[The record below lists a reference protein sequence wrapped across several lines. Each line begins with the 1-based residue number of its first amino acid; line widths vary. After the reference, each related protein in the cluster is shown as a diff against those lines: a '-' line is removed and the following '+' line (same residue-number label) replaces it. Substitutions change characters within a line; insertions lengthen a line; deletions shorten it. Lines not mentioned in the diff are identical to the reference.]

1 MMRQVLEFVIL
12 LDGKKFYKHC
22 EIYKKYNDLNGVTGL
37 NTNEFNVNASLIEL
51 ELKKQL
57 EFNIEEEKLKSV
69 SAIISEEIL
78 NYIEKRKEILQYI
91 LDYRKKVIEDYRD
104 DEDMVIEYFDHE
116 RYVMEEAFKTI
127 DRRLKELTA
136 LKTSPYFGRIDF
148 SEEDLGIEK
157 MYIGRFGVTPQ
168 NTFEPLIVDWR
179 APVASLYYTGALGEA
194 SYDAPKEKIL
204 VNILAKRQYIIKKAK
219 LVGLFD
225 SALDIKDEILQMVLS
240 SNASEKLKDIIMTIQ
255 KEQDDLIRQPRT
267 KTIVVDGVAGSGK
280 TTIALHRVA
289 YLLYNY
295 RKVLQD
301 KVLILGPN
309 NVFMEYIS
317 TVLPSLGES
326 GVKQTT
332 FRDFAFDILELS
344 EVMSLKEYMEKVLS
358 GESEFASDIMYKNS
372 IEYKYL
378 LDDAIEKLDVEYFKI
393 EDLIFMGEKILSK
406 EEIMEMFHYHYK
418 TMPLFRRSKKIKR
431 IIYSKI
437 SDARDEKVRVIQKEY
452 EKNVQSLSEEEQ
464 DFKVNNLDFNRRLK
478 IREVVKSIIDLKRNL
493 TWIQNGNCVE
503 LYNKINGY
511 KRLTENDLG
520 GILYIKIKLEGIKIS
535 EEIKHVV
542 IDEAQDYNQLQ
553 FLVIK
558 ELTRCTSLT
567 IVGDSNQRMIP
578 FDGTIPMLDIKNILP
593 ELNVQEFRLNTS
605 YRSTVEIM
613 EYANKYLNSE
623 PIVPIV
629 RNGEVVT
636 ENSIS
641 NVDEFKSFIIQKT
654 EQFKSRV
661 YENIAII
668 CKDIKETEKIFDI
681 IKDNAGVKMINSE
694 NAVYHSGLVV
704 IPSYFAKGLEF
715 DAVIMVLDEAAD
727 VAKYKQE
734 DKLRYVMATRA
745 LHELHVVVKSSF

>member
-1 MMRQVLEFVIL
+1 MNNKDTEYDVE
-12 LDGKKFYKHC
+12 
-22 EIYKKYNDLNGVTGL
+22 
-37 NTNEFNVNASLIEL
+37 ASLLEV

-57 EFNIEEEKLKSV
+57 EFNVEEEKLRESTQV
-69 SAIISEEIL
+69 ISEEIL

-91 LDYRKKVIEDYRD
+91 LDYRKSVIEDYRD
-104 DEDMVIEYFDHE
+104 DEDMGIEYFDHE

-136 LKTSPYFGRIDF
+136 LKSSPYFGRIDF
-148 SEEDLGIEK
+148 SEEDFGIDK

-179 APVASLYYTGALGEA
+179 APVASLFYAGALGEA

-204 VNILAKRQYIIKKAK
+204 VNILAKRQFIIKKEK
-219 LVGLFD
+219 LFGMFD

-240 SNASEKLKDIIMTIQ
+240 SNAGEKLKDIIMTIQ

-295 RKVLQD
+295 RKVLED

-317 TVLPSLGES
+317 SVLPSLGES

-358 GESEFASDIMYKNS
+358 GEKEFTKDIKYKNS
-372 IEYKYL
+372 IEYMHF
-378 LDDAIEKLDVEYFKI
+378 LDESIERLDSEYFEM
-393 EDLIFMGEKILSK
+393 EDLLFMDEIIVSK
-406 EEIMEMFHYHYK
+406 EDIMDMFYNHYK

-437 SDARDEKVRVIQKEY
+437 RDARDEKVRFIQNEY
-452 EKNVQSLSEEEQ
+452 QNAIKDLSEEEQ
-464 DFKVNNLDFNRRLK
+464 NFKVSDLDFNRRLK
-478 IREVVKSIIDLKRNL
+478 IREVIKEVIKLKRNFTFL
-493 TWIQNGNCVE
+493 ENENCVE
-503 LYNKINGY
+503 LYNKINDY
-511 KRLTENDLG
+511 KVLTENDLS
-520 GILYIKIKLEGIKIS
+520 GILYLKIKMEGIKLS

-542 IDEAQDYNQLQ
+542 IDEAQDYNHLQ

-558 ELTRCTSLT
+558 ELTKCTSFT

-578 FDGTIPMLDIKNILP
+578 YEGKLPMLNIKEILP
-593 ELNVQEFRLNTS
+593 ECNVEEFKLNTS
-605 YRSTVEIM
+605 YRSTKEIM
-613 EYANKYLNSE
+613 EYANKYLDAE

-636 ENSIS
+636 EKLIS
-641 NVDEFKSFIIQKT
+641 NKDELKEFILSKIAVFKNKT
-654 EQFKSRV
+654 

-668 CKDIKETEKIFDI
+668 CKDINEAEDVFEL
-681 IKDNAGVKMINSE
+681 IKDSEKVRIINKE
-694 NAVYHSGLVV
+694 NAVYHSGIVV

-715 DAVIMVLDEAAD
+715 DAVVMVLDKQSDAD
-727 VAKYKQE
+727 EYKQE

-745 LHELHVVVKSSF
+745 LHELHVGVKNQF

>member
-1 MMRQVLEFVIL
+1 MIVLS
-12 LDGKKFYKHC
+12 
-22 EIYKKYNDLNGVTGL
+22 N
-37 NTNEFNVNASLIEL
+37 NEFDMGTSLIEV

-57 EFNIEEEKLKSV
+57 EFNIEQQKLKIDIE
-69 SAIISEEIL
+69 IISTEIL
-78 NYIEKRKEILQYI
+78 KYIQKRKEITQYI
-91 LDYRKKVIEDYRD
+91 LEYRKKVIEDYRD

-116 RYVMEEAFKTI
+116 IYVKEEAFKTI
-127 DRRLKELTA
+127 DRRLKELTE
-136 LKTSPYFGRIDF
+136 LKSSPYFGRIDF
-148 SEEDLGIEK
+148 SEEDYGINK
-157 MYIGRFGVTPQ
+157 MYIGRFGVTPE

-179 APVASLYYTGALGEA
+179 APISSLFYTGALGEA
-194 SYDAPKEKIL
+194 FYEAPKENIQ
-204 VNILAKRQYIIKKAK
+204 VNILAKRQYIIKKEK
-219 LVGLFD
+219 LMGMFD

-295 RKVLQD
+295 RKILQD

-317 TVLPSLGES
+317 SVLPSLGES

-332 FRDFAFDILELS
+332 FREFAFDILGIL

-358 GESEFASDIMYKNS
+358 GESEFTQDIKYKNS
-372 IEYKYL
+372 IEYKNF
-378 LDDAIEKLDVEYFKI
+378 LDESVEELDSLYFKI
-393 EDLIFMGEKILSK
+393 EDLIFIDELVLSK
-406 EEIMEMFHYHYK
+406 EEILEMFNVHYK

-437 SDARDEKVRVIQKEY
+437 RDARDEKVRLIQKEY
-452 EKNVQSLSEEEQ
+452 EKIVKSLSKEEQ
-464 DFKVNNLDFNRRLK
+464 SFKINDLEYNRKLK
-478 IREVVKSIIDLKRNL
+478 IREVIKEVLNLKRNL
-493 TWIQNGNCVE
+493 TWLENGNCVD

-511 KRLTENDLG
+511 KKLTENDLG
-520 GILYIKIKLEGIKIS
+520 GILYFKIKLEGIKIS

-553 FLVIK
+553 FMVIK
-558 ELTRCTSLT
+558 ELTKCTSLT
-567 IVGDSNQRMIP
+567 IVGDSNQRIIP
-578 FDGTIPMLDIKNILP
+578 FNGKLPMHDLKNILP
-593 ELNVQEFRLNTS
+593 LCNVQEFRLNTS

-613 EYANKYLNSE
+613 EYANKYLSTE

-629 RNGEVVT
+629 RNGDVVT
-636 ENSIS
+636 EKSIAS
-641 NVDEFKSFIIQKT
+641 KDEFKVYIEENIK
-654 EQFKSRV
+654 EFKNKD

-668 CKDIKETEKIFDI
+668 CKDIKETEKIYKLINDSA
-681 IKDNAGVKMINSE
+681 KVKIINSE
-694 NAVYHSGLVV
+694 NAVYHNGVV
-704 IPSYFAKGLEF
+704 VVPSYFAKGLEF
-715 DAVIMVLDEAAD
+715 DAVIMVLEQSGGAMDNSQG
-727 VAKYKQE
+727 KYKQE

-745 LHELHVVVKSSF
+745 LHELHVVLKDSF

>member
-1 MMRQVLEFVIL
+1 VIVL
-12 LDGKKFYKHC
+12 
-22 EIYKKYNDLNGVTGL
+22 NNNGYDMD
-37 NTNEFNVNASLIEL
+37 ASLIEV

-57 EFNIEEEKLKSV
+57 EFNIEEEKLKGV
-69 SAIISEEIL
+69 TQIISEEIL
-78 NYIEKRKEILQYI
+78 KYIEKRKDILQYI

-116 RYVMEEAFKTI
+116 RYVKEEAFKTI
-127 DRRLKELTA
+127 DRRLKELTE
-136 LKTSPYFGRIDF
+136 LKSSPYFGRIDF
-148 SEEDLGIEK
+148 SEEDFGIDK
-157 MYIGRFGVTPQ
+157 MYVGRFGVTPD

-179 APVASLYYTGALGEA
+179 APIASLFYTGSLGEA
-194 SYDAPKEKIL
+194 SYEAPKQKIL
-204 VNILAKRQYIIKKAK
+204 VNILAKRQFIIKKEK
-219 LVGLFD
+219 LMGMFD

-240 SNASEKLKDIIMTIQ
+240 SNAGEKLKDIIMTIQ

-295 RKVLQD
+295 RKILQD

-317 TVLPSLGES
+317 NVLPSLGES

-332 FRDFAFDILELS
+332 FRDFAFNILDLK

-358 GESEFASDIMYKNS
+358 GEKEFTEDITYKNS
-372 IEYKYL
+372 IEYKNF
-378 LDDAIEKLDVEYFKI
+378 LDEAIERLDIEYFKI
-393 EDLIFMGEKILSK
+393 EDLLFMNELIISK
-406 EEIMEMFHYHYK
+406 EAIMEMFYNHYK
-418 TMPLFRRSKKIKR
+418 TMPLFRRAKKIKR

-437 SDARDEKVRVIQKEY
+437 RDARDEKVRLIQKEY
-452 EKNVQSLSEEEQ
+452 EKTVQSLSEEEQ
-464 DFKVNNLDFNRRLK
+464 SFKINDLDFNRRLK
-478 IREVVKSIIDLKRNL
+478 IREIIKKVIEIKRNFIFL
-493 TWIQNGNCVE
+493 ENENCVD
-503 LYNKINGY
+503 LYNGINGH

-520 GILYIKIKLEGIKIS
+520 GILYLKIKLEGTKVS

-542 IDEAQDYNQLQ
+542 IDEAQDYNHLQ

-558 ELTRCTSLT
+558 ELTKCTSLT

-578 FDGTIPMLDIKNILP
+578 YSGKLPMLDLKNILP
-593 ELNVQEFRLNTS
+593 DCNVQEFRLNTS
-605 YRSTVEIM
+605 YRSTKEIM
-613 EYANKYLNSE
+613 EYANKYLHTD

-629 RNGEVVT
+629 RNGEMVI
-636 ENSIS
+636 EKLIS
-641 NVDEFKSFIIQKT
+641 DKDEFKSFIIEKIA
-654 EQFKSRV
+654 ELKNKE

-668 CKDIKETEKIFDI
+668 CKDINETEKVFEL
-681 IKDNAGVKMINSE
+681 IKNNAKIRLINRE

-704 IPSYFAKGLEF
+704 LPSYFAKGLEF
-715 DAVIMVLDEAAD
+715 DAVIMVIDQPNDMGGFRNDSMHSE
-727 VAKYKQE
+727 YKQE

-745 LHELHVVVKSSF
+745 LHELHVALKGPF

>member
-1 MMRQVLEFVIL
+1 MIVLNN
-12 LDGKKFYKHC
+12 
-22 EIYKKYNDLNGVTGL
+22 NDMGDT
-37 NTNEFNVNASLIEL
+37 LIEV

-57 EFNIEEEKLKSV
+57 EFNIEEEKLKV
-69 SAIISEEIL
+69 DIEIISEEIL
-78 NYIEKRKEILQYI
+78 KYIQKRKEITKYI
-91 LDYRKKVIEDYRD
+91 LEYRKKVIEDYRD

-116 RYVMEEAFKTI
+116 IYVKEEAFKTI
-127 DRRLKELTA
+127 DRRLKELTQ
-136 LKTSPYFGRIDF
+136 LKISPYFGRIDF
-148 SEEDLGIEK
+148 SEEDYGINK
-157 MYIGRFGVTPQ
+157 MYIGRFGVTPE
-168 NTFEPLIVDWR
+168 NTYEPLIVDWR
-179 APVASLYYTGALGEA
+179 APIASLFYTGALGEA
-194 SYDAPKEKIL
+194 FYEAPKEKIQ
-204 VNILAKRQYIIKKAK
+204 VNILAKRQYIIKKEK
-219 LVGLFD
+219 LIGMFD

-295 RKVLQD
+295 RKILQD

-317 TVLPSLGES
+317 LVLPSLGES

-332 FRDFAFDILELS
+332 FRDFAFDILEIQ

-358 GESEFASDIMYKNS
+358 GESEFTEDIMYKNS
-372 IEYKYL
+372 IEYKDF
-378 LDDAIEKLDVEYFKI
+378 LDDAVEKLGKEYFKI
-393 EDLIFMGEKILSK
+393 EDLIFMNDVILSK
-406 EEIMEMFHYHYK
+406 EDIMEMFYNYYK

-437 SDARDEKVRVIQKEY
+437 RDARDEKVRLIQKEY
-452 EKNVQSLSEEEQ
+452 EKTVSSLSEEEQ
-464 DFKVNNLDFNRRLK
+464 SFKVNDLEFNRKLK
-478 IREVVKSIIDLKRNL
+478 IREVIKEVIKLKRNL
-493 TWIQNGNCVE
+493 SWVENGNCVD

-520 GILYIKIKLEGIKIS
+520 GILYFKIKLEGIKIS

-567 IVGDSNQRMIP
+567 IVGDSNQRIIP
-578 FDGTIPMLDIKNILP
+578 FDGKLPMHDLKNILP
-593 ELNVQEFRLNTS
+593 QCNVQEFKLNTS

-613 EYANKYLNSE
+613 EYANKYLSAE

-629 RNGEVVT
+629 RNGESVT
-636 ENSIS
+636 EKLIS
-641 NVDEFKSFIIQKT
+641 DRDELKSYIVQKIEVFKSK
-654 EQFKSRV
+654 E

-668 CKDIKETEKIFDI
+668 CKDISETEKIFKLINDSAKVKI
-681 IKDNAGVKMINSE
+681 INNE
-694 NAVYHSGLVV
+694 NAVYHNGIVV
-704 IPSYFAKGLEF
+704 VPSYFAKGLEF
-715 DAVIMVLDEAAD
+715 DAVIMVLDESSGTEEQ
-727 VAKYKQE
+727 YKQE

-745 LHELHVVVKSSF
+745 LHELHVVKKSTF

>member
-1 MMRQVLEFVIL
+1 MK
-12 LDGKKFYKHC
+12 D
-22 EIYKKYNDLNGVTGL
+22 T
-37 NTNEFNVNASLIEL
+37 LIEV

-57 EFNIEEEKLKSV
+57 EFNIEEEKLKIDV
-69 SAIISEEIL
+69 EIISEEIL
-78 NYIEKRKEILQYI
+78 NYIQKRKEITKYI
-91 LDYRKKVIEDYRD
+91 LEYRKKVIEDYRD

-116 RYVMEEAFKTI
+116 IYVKEEAFKTI
-127 DRRLKELTA
+127 DRRLKELTE
-136 LKTSPYFGRIDF
+136 LKSSPYFGRIDF
-148 SEEDLGIEK
+148 SEEDFGINK
-157 MYIGRFGVTPQ
+157 MYIGRFGVTPE

-179 APVASLYYTGALGEA
+179 APIASLFYTGALGEA
-194 SYDAPKEKIL
+194 FYEAPKEKRL
-204 VNILAKRQYIIKKAK
+204 VNILAKRQYIIKKEK
-219 LVGLFD
+219 LMGMFD

-295 RKVLQD
+295 RKILQD

-317 TVLPSLGES
+317 SVLPSLGES

-332 FRDFAFDILELS
+332 FRDFAFDLLDIK

-358 GESEFASDIMYKNS
+358 GEREFTEDIMYKNS
-372 IEYKYL
+372 VEYKNF
-378 LDDAIEKLDVEYFKI
+378 LDDAVEKLDNEFFNI
-393 EDLIFMGEKILSK
+393 EDLFFMNELVLSK
-406 EEIMEMFHYHYK
+406 ESIMEMFNLHYK

-437 SDARDEKVRVIQKEY
+437 SAARDEKVRLIQKEY
-452 EKNVQSLSEEEQ
+452 EKVVSSLSEEEQ
-464 DFKVNNLDFNRRLK
+464 SFKINDLEFNRKLK
-478 IREVVKSIIDLKRNL
+478 IREVIKEIIKLKRNL
-493 TWIQNGNCVE
+493 TWIEDGNCVE

-520 GILYIKIKLEGIKIS
+520 GILYFKIKLEGIKIS
-535 EEIKHVV
+535 EQIKHVV
-542 IDEAQDYNQLQ
+542 IDEAQDYNELQ

-567 IVGDSNQRMIP
+567 IVGDSNQRIIP
-578 FDGTIPMLDIKNILP
+578 FNGKLPMHDLKNILP
-593 ELNVQEFRLNTS
+593 QCNVEEFKLNTS

-613 EYANKYLNSE
+613 KYANKYLHSE

-636 ENSIS
+636 EKTIS
-641 NVDEFKSFIIQKT
+641 NKDELNSFMIQKIEEFKGKA
-654 EQFKSRV
+654 

-668 CKDIKETEKIFDI
+668 CKDISETEKMFKL
-681 IKDNAGVKMINSE
+681 IKDSIKVKIINNE
-694 NAVYHSGLVV
+694 NAVYHSGIVV

-715 DAVIMVLDEAAD
+715 DAVIMMLEESSGTTDNLQSE
-727 VAKYKQE
+727 YRQE

-745 LHELHVVVKSSF
+745 LHELHVVKKSSF

>member
-1 MMRQVLEFVIL
+1 M
-12 LDGKKFYKHC
+12 
-22 EIYKKYNDLNGVTGL
+22 NN
-37 NTNEFNVNASLIEL
+37 NEYDVDASLLEV

-57 EFNIEEEKLKSV
+57 EFNIEEEKLKV
-69 SAIISEEIL
+69 ATEIISEEIL

-91 LDYRKKVIEDYRD
+91 LDYRKNVIEDYRD

-116 RYVMEEAFKTI
+116 RYVMEEAFRTI
-127 DRRLKELTA
+127 DRRLKELSA
-136 LKTSPYFGRIDF
+136 LKSTPYFGRIDF
-148 SEEDLGIEK
+148 SEEDCGIEK

-179 APVASLYYTGALGEA
+179 APVASLFYAGALGEA

-204 VNILAKRQYIIKKAK
+204 VNILAKRQFIIKKAK
-219 LVGLFD
+219 LLGMFD

-240 SNASEKLKDIIMTIQ
+240 SNAGEKLKDIIMTIQ

-295 RKVLQD
+295 RKILED

-317 TVLPSLGES
+317 SVLPSLGES

-332 FRDFAFDILELS
+332 FRDFAFDILEIK

-358 GESEFASDIMYKNS
+358 GEKEFTEDIKYKNS
-372 IEYKYL
+372 IEYKNF
-378 LDDAIEKLDVEYFKI
+378 LDEAVEKLDSEYFKI
-393 EDLIFMGEKILSK
+393 EDLFFMNELIVPK
-406 EEIMEMFHYHYK
+406 EDIMDMFYNHYK

-437 SDARDEKVRVIQKEY
+437 RDARDEKVRFIQKEF
-452 EKNVQSLSEEEQ
+452 EKTVEALSEQEQ
-464 DFKVNNLDFNRRLK
+464 SFKVNDLDFNRKLK
-478 IREVVKSIIDLKRNL
+478 IREVIKEVIKLKRNFTSL
-493 TWIQNGNCVE
+493 ENENCVD
-503 LYNKINGY
+503 LYNKINDH
-511 KRLTENDLG
+511 KVLTENDLS
-520 GILYIKIKLEGIKIS
+520 GILYLKIKIEGIKVS

-542 IDEAQDYNQLQ
+542 IDEAQDYNHLQ

-558 ELTRCTSLT
+558 ELTKCTSFT

-578 FDGTIPMLDIKNILP
+578 YEGKLPMLDIKEILP
-593 ELNVQEFRLNTS
+593 GCNVQEFKLSTS
-605 YRSTVEIM
+605 YRSTKEIM
-613 EYANKYLNSE
+613 EYANKYLHAD

-629 RNGEVVT
+629 RNGEMVT
-636 ENSIS
+636 EKLIS
-641 NVDEFKSFIIQKT
+641 SKDELKEFILDKIAVFKGKA
-654 EQFKSRV
+654 
-661 YENIAII
+661 YENIAVI
-668 CKDIKETEKIFDI
+668 CKDIKEAENIFEL
-681 IKDNAGVKMINSE
+681 IKDSEKVKIINKE
-694 NAVYHSGLVV
+694 NEVYHSGIVV

-715 DAVIMVLDEAAD
+715 DAVVMVLDKQSDAD
-727 VAKYKQE
+727 EYKQE

-745 LHELHVVVKSSF
+745 LHELHVGLKSTF

>member
-1 MMRQVLEFVIL
+1 
-12 LDGKKFYKHC
+12 
-22 EIYKKYNDLNGVTGL
+22 LN
-37 NTNEFNVNASLIEL
+37 NNEYDVERTLIEV

-57 EFNIEEEKLKSV
+57 EFNIEEEKLKLDIE
-69 SAIISEEIL
+69 IISEEIL
-78 NYIEKRKEILQYI
+78 KYIQKRKEISKYI
-91 LDYRKKVIEDYRD
+91 LEYRKKVIEDYRD

-116 RYVMEEAFKTI
+116 IYVKEEAFKTI
-127 DRRLKELTA
+127 DRRLKELTE

-148 SEEDLGIEK
+148 SEEDLGINK
-157 MYIGRFGVTPQ
+157 MYIGRFGVTPED
-168 NTFEPLIVDWR
+168 TYEPLIVDWR
-179 APVASLYYTGALGEA
+179 APIASLFYTGALGEA
-194 SYDAPKEKIL
+194 FYEAPKEKIL
-204 VNILAKRQYIIKKAK
+204 VNILAKRQYIIKKEK
-219 LVGLFD
+219 LIGMFD

-295 RKVLQD
+295 RKILQD

-317 TVLPSLGES
+317 LVLPSLGES

-332 FRDFAFDILELS
+332 FRDFAFDILEIS

-358 GESEFASDIMYKNS
+358 GESEFTDDIMYKNS
-372 IEYKYL
+372 IEYKNF
-378 LDDAIEKLDVEYFKI
+378 LDDAVEKLDKEFFKI
-393 EDLIFMGEKILSK
+393 EDLYFINEVFLSK
-406 EEIMEMFHYHYK
+406 EDIREMFYNYYK

-437 SDARDEKVRVIQKEY
+437 RDSRDEKVRIIQKEY
-452 EKNVQSLSEEEQ
+452 EKAVASLSEEEQ
-464 DFKVNNLDFNRRLK
+464 SFKVNDLEFNRKLK
-478 IREVVKSIIDLKRNL
+478 IRVVIKEVINLKRNL
-493 TWIQNGNCVE
+493 NWLDHGNCVD
-503 LYNKINGY
+503 LYNEINGY

-520 GILYIKIKLEGIKIS
+520 GILYFKIKLEGIKVS

-558 ELTRCTSLT
+558 ELTKCTSLT
-567 IVGDSNQRMIP
+567 IVGDSNQRIIP
-578 FDGTIPMLDIKNILP
+578 FNGKLPMHDLKNILP
-593 ELNVQEFRLNTS
+593 QCNVQEFKLNTS

-613 EYANKYLNSE
+613 EYANKYLSAE

-629 RNGEVVT
+629 RNGEAVT
-636 ENSIS
+636 EKLVS
-641 NVDEFKSFIIQKT
+641 DENELKSYMIQKI
-654 EQFKSRV
+654 EDFKV
-661 YENIAII
+661 KAYENIAII
-668 CKDIKETEKIFDI
+668 CKDISQTEKIYKL
-681 IKDNAGVKMINSE
+681 IKDSTKVKIINNE
-694 NAVYHSGLVV
+694 NAVYHSGIVV
-704 IPSYFAKGLEF
+704 VPSYFAKGLEF
-715 DAVIMVLDEAAD
+715 DAVIMVLEGPSGTAD
-727 VAKYKQE
+727 NSKGEYAHE

-745 LHELHVVVKSSF
+745 LHELHVIEKSGF

>member
-1 MMRQVLEFVIL
+1 M
-12 LDGKKFYKHC
+12 D
-22 EIYKKYNDLNGVTGL
+22 
-37 NTNEFNVNASLIEL
+37 ASLVEA

-57 EFNIEEEKLKSV
+57 EFNVEEEKLKGV
-69 SAIISEEIL
+69 TLIISEEIL
-78 NYIEKRKEILQYI
+78 KYIEKRKEILQYI
-91 LDYRKKVIEDYRD
+91 LDYRKKVVEDYRD

-116 RYVMEEAFKTI
+116 RYVKEEAFKTI
-127 DRRLKELTA
+127 DRRLKELTE
-136 LKTSPYFGRIDF
+136 LKSSPYFGRIDF
-148 SEEDLGIEK
+148 SEEDYGIDK
-157 MYIGRFGVTPQ
+157 MYIGRFGVTPE

-179 APVASLYYTGALGEA
+179 APIASLFYTGALGEA
-194 SYDAPKEKIL
+194 SYDAPKQKVL
-204 VNILAKRQYIIKKAK
+204 VNILAKRQFIIKKEK
-219 LVGLFD
+219 LIGMFD

-240 SNASEKLKDIIMTIQ
+240 SNAGEKLKDIIMTIQ

-295 RKVLQD
+295 RKILQD

-317 TVLPSLGES
+317 NVLPSLGES

-358 GESEFASDIMYKNS
+358 GEKEFTEDIMYKNS
-372 IEYKYL
+372 IEYKNF
-378 LDDAIEKLDVEYFKI
+378 LDEAVEKLDTEYFKI
-393 EDLIFMGEKILSK
+393 EDLFFMNELVLSK
-406 EEIMEMFHYHYK
+406 EDIMEMFYNHYK

-437 SDARDEKVRVIQKEY
+437 RDARDEKVRLIQKEY
-452 EKNVQSLSEEEQ
+452 EKAVQSLSEEEHG
-464 DFKVNNLDFNRRLK
+464 FKINDLDFNRRLK
-478 IREVVKSIIDLKRNL
+478 IREVIKEVIELKRNFTSL
-493 TWIQNGNCVE
+493 ENGNCVD

-511 KRLTENDLG
+511 KKLTENDLG
-520 GILYIKIKLEGIKIS
+520 GILYLKIKLEGTKIS

-542 IDEAQDYNQLQ
+542 IDEAQDYSHLQL
-553 FLVIK
+553 LVIK
-558 ELTRCTSLT
+558 ELTKCTSLT

-578 FDGTIPMLDIKNILP
+578 YEGKLPMLDLINILP
-593 ELNVQEFRLNTS
+593 DCNVQEFKLNTS
-605 YRSTVEIM
+605 YRSTKEIM
-613 EYANKYLNSE
+613 EYANKYLHTE

-629 RNGEVVT
+629 RSGEMVM
-636 ENSIS
+636 EKLIS
-641 NVDEFKSFIIQKT
+641 DKNELKDFILQKIAELKSKA
-654 EQFKSRV
+654 

-668 CKDIKETEKIFDI
+668 CKDINETEKIFEL
-681 IKDNAGVKMINSE
+681 IKDSTNVKVINKG

-704 IPSYFAKGLEF
+704 LPSYFAKGLEF
-715 DAVIMVLDEAAD
+715 DAVIMVLDQPCDMDGFRSDSMQNE
-727 VAKYKQE
+727 YKQE

-745 LHELHVVVKSSF
+745 LHELHVIEKNSF

>member
-1 MMRQVLEFVIL
+1 MDANLLQV
-12 LDGKKFYKHC
+12 
-22 EIYKKYNDLNGVTGL
+22 
-37 NTNEFNVNASLIEL
+37 
-51 ELKKQL
+51 ELKKQM
-57 EFNIEEEKLKSV
+57 EFNIEQEKLKV
-69 SAIISEEIL
+69 DVEIISEEIL
-78 NYIEKRKEILQYI
+78 KYIEKRKEITKYI
-91 LDYRKKVIEDYRD
+91 LEYRKKVIEDYRD

-116 RYVMEEAFKTI
+116 IYVKEEAFRTI
-127 DRRLKELTA
+127 DRRLKELTE
-136 LKTSPYFGRIDF
+136 LKSSPYFGRIDF
-148 SEEDLGIEK
+148 SEEDIGINK
-157 MYIGRFGVTPQ
+157 MYIGRFGVTPEDVY
-168 NTFEPLIVDWR
+168 EPLIVDWR
-179 APVASLYYTGALGEA
+179 APIASLFYTGALGEA
-194 SYDAPKEKIL
+194 FYDAPKEKVL
-204 VNILAKRQYIIKKAK
+204 VNILAKRQYIIKKEK
-219 LVGLFD
+219 LMGMFD

-295 RKVLQD
+295 RKILQD

-332 FRDFAFDILELS
+332 FRDFAFDFLEID

-358 GESEFASDIMYKNS
+358 GEQEFAEDIRYKNS
-372 IEYKYL
+372 EQYKDF
-378 LDDAIEKLDVEYFKI
+378 LDKAVEKLDADYFKI
-393 EDLIFMGEKILSK
+393 EDLIFMKELILSK
-406 EEIMEMFHYHYK
+406 EDIMEMFYNYYK

-437 SDARDEKVRVIQKEY
+437 RDARDDKVRFIQKEY
-452 EKNVQSLSEEEQ
+452 EKAVSALSEEEQ
-464 DFKVNNLDFNRRLK
+464 SFKVNDLEFNRKLN
-478 IREVVKSIIDLKRNL
+478 IREVIKEVIRLKTDL
-493 TWIQNGNCVE
+493 TWLENGNSVD
-503 LYNKINGY
+503 LYNKINRY
-511 KRLTENDLG
+511 KTLTENDLG
-520 GILYIKIKLEGIKIS
+520 GILYFKIKLEGIKMS

-542 IDEAQDYNQLQ
+542 IDEAQDYNLLQ

-567 IVGDSNQRMIP
+567 IVGDSNQRIIP
-578 FDGTIPMLDIKNILP
+578 YEGVLPMHDLKNILP
-593 ELNVQEFRLNTS
+593 QCNVQEFKLNTS

-613 EYANKYLNSE
+613 EYANKYLSTE

-629 RNGEVVT
+629 RNGETVT
-636 ENSIS
+636 EQLIDG
-641 NVDEFKSFIIQKT
+641 VDELKSYMVQKIEDFKVKN
-654 EQFKSRV
+654 

-668 CKDIKETEKIFDI
+668 CKDIKETEKIYKLINDI
-681 IKDNAGVKMINSE
+681 ANVKILSKE
-694 NAVYHSGLVV
+694 TAVYHSGVVV

-715 DAVIMVLDEAAD
+715 DAVIMVLDQPSATTD
-727 VAKYKQE
+727 DTQTHYKQE

-745 LHELHVVVKSSF
+745 LHELHVVKKSLI

>member
-1 MMRQVLEFVIL
+1 MIVLS
-12 LDGKKFYKHC
+12 
-22 EIYKKYNDLNGVTGL
+22 N
-37 NTNEFNVNASLIEL
+37 NEFDMGTSLIEV

-57 EFNIEEEKLKSV
+57 EFNIEQQKLKIDIE
-69 SAIISEEIL
+69 IISTEIL
-78 NYIEKRKEILQYI
+78 KYIQKRKEITQYI
-91 LDYRKKVIEDYRD
+91 LEYRKKVIEDYRD

-116 RYVMEEAFKTI
+116 IYVKEEAFKTI
-127 DRRLKELTA
+127 DRRLKELTE
-136 LKTSPYFGRIDF
+136 LKSSPYFGRIDF
-148 SEEDLGIEK
+148 SEEDYGINK
-157 MYIGRFGVTPQ
+157 MYIGRFGVTPE

-179 APVASLYYTGALGEA
+179 APISSLFYTGALGEA
-194 SYDAPKEKIL
+194 FYEAPKENIQ
-204 VNILAKRQYIIKKAK
+204 VNILAKRQYIIKKEK
-219 LVGLFD
+219 LMGMFD

-295 RKVLQD
+295 RKILQD

-317 TVLPSLGES
+317 SVLPSLGES

-332 FRDFAFDILELS
+332 FREFAFDILGIL

-358 GESEFASDIMYKNS
+358 GESEFTQDIKYKNS
-372 IEYKYL
+372 IEYKNF
-378 LDDAIEKLDVEYFKI
+378 LDESVEELDSLYFKI
-393 EDLIFMGEKILSK
+393 EDLIFIDELVLSK
-406 EEIMEMFHYHYK
+406 EEILEMFNVHYK

-437 SDARDEKVRVIQKEY
+437 RDARDEKVRLIQKEY
-452 EKNVQSLSEEEQ
+452 EKIVKSLSKEEQ
-464 DFKVNNLDFNRRLK
+464 SFKINDLEYNRKLK
-478 IREVVKSIIDLKRNL
+478 IREVIKEVLNLKRNL
-493 TWIQNGNCVE
+493 TWLENGNCVD

-511 KRLTENDLG
+511 KKLTENDLG
-520 GILYIKIKLEGIKIS
+520 GILYFKIKLEGIKIS

-553 FLVIK
+553 FMVIK
-558 ELTRCTSLT
+558 ELTKCTSLT
-567 IVGDSNQRMIP
+567 IVGDSNQRIIP
-578 FDGTIPMLDIKNILP
+578 FNGKLPMHDLKNILP
-593 ELNVQEFRLNTS
+593 LCNVQEFRLNTS

-613 EYANKYLNSE
+613 EYANKYLSTE

-629 RNGEVVT
+629 RNGDVVT
-636 ENSIS
+636 EKSIAS
-641 NVDEFKSFIIQKT
+641 KDEFKVYIEEKIK
-654 EQFKSRV
+654 EFKNKD

-668 CKDIKETEKIFDI
+668 CKDIKETEKIYKLINDSA
-681 IKDNAGVKMINSE
+681 KVKIINSE
-694 NAVYHSGLVV
+694 NAVYHNGVV
-704 IPSYFAKGLEF
+704 VVPSYFAKGLEF
-715 DAVIMVLDEAAD
+715 DAVIMVLEQSGGAMDNSQG
-727 VAKYKQE
+727 KYKQE

-745 LHELHVVVKSSF
+745 LHELHVVLKDSF

>member
-1 MMRQVLEFVIL
+1 VIVLNN
-12 LDGKKFYKHC
+12 
-22 EIYKKYNDLNGVTGL
+22 NDMGDT
-37 NTNEFNVNASLIEL
+37 LIEV

-57 EFNIEEEKLKSV
+57 EFKIEEEKLKLDIE
-69 SAIISEEIL
+69 IISEEIL
-78 NYIEKRKEILQYI
+78 KYIQKRKEITKYI
-91 LDYRKKVIEDYRD
+91 LEYRKKVIEDYRD

-116 RYVMEEAFKTI
+116 IYVKEEAFKTI
-127 DRRLKELTA
+127 DRRLKELTQ
-136 LKTSPYFGRIDF
+136 LKISPYFGRIDF
-148 SEEDLGIEK
+148 SEEDYGINK
-157 MYIGRFGVTPQ
+157 MYIGRFGVTPE
-168 NTFEPLIVDWR
+168 NTYEPLIVDWR
-179 APVASLYYTGALGEA
+179 APIASLFYTGALGEA
-194 SYDAPKEKIL
+194 FYEAPKEKIQ
-204 VNILAKRQYIIKKAK
+204 VNILAKRQYIIKKEK
-219 LVGLFD
+219 LIGMFD

-295 RKVLQD
+295 RKILQD

-317 TVLPSLGES
+317 LVLPSLGES

-332 FRDFAFDILELS
+332 FRDFAFDILEIQ

-358 GESEFASDIMYKNS
+358 GESEFTEDIMYKNS
-372 IEYKYL
+372 IEYKDF
-378 LDDAIEKLDVEYFKI
+378 LDDAVEKLGKEYFKI
-393 EDLIFMGEKILSK
+393 EDLNFMNDVILSK
-406 EEIMEMFHYHYK
+406 EDIMEMFYNYYK

-437 SDARDEKVRVIQKEY
+437 RDARDEKVRLIQKEY
-452 EKNVQSLSEEEQ
+452 EKTVSSLSEEEQ
-464 DFKVNNLDFNRRLK
+464 SFKVNDLEFNRKLK
-478 IREVVKSIIDLKRNL
+478 IREVIKEVINLKRNL
-493 TWIQNGNCVE
+493 SWLDNGNCVD

-520 GILYIKIKLEGIKIS
+520 GILYFKIKLEGIKIS

-567 IVGDSNQRMIP
+567 IVGDSNQRIIP
-578 FDGTIPMLDIKNILP
+578 FDGKLPMHDLKNILP
-593 ELNVQEFRLNTS
+593 QCNVQEFKLNTS

-613 EYANKYLNSE
+613 EYANKYLSAE

-629 RNGEVVT
+629 RNGEAVT
-636 ENSIS
+636 EKLIS
-641 NVDEFKSFIIQKT
+641 DKDELKNYIVQKIEMFKGKA
-654 EQFKSRV
+654 

-668 CKDIKETEKIFDI
+668 CKDISETEKIFKLINDSAKVKI
-681 IKDNAGVKMINSE
+681 INNE
-694 NAVYHSGLVV
+694 NAVYHNGIVV
-704 IPSYFAKGLEF
+704 VPSYFAKGLEF
-715 DAVIMVLDEAAD
+715 DAVIMVIEESSGTEEQ
-727 VAKYKQE
+727 YKQE

-745 LHELHVVVKSSF
+745 LHELHVVKKSAF

>member
-1 MMRQVLEFVIL
+1 MIVL
-12 LDGKKFYKHC
+12 
-22 EIYKKYNDLNGVTGL
+22 NN
-37 NTNEFNVNASLIEL
+37 NNEYDMNANFLEV

-57 EFNIEEEKLKSV
+57 EFSIEEEKLKV
-69 SAIISEEIL
+69 DIEIISEEIL
-78 NYIEKRKEILQYI
+78 KYIQKRKEITKYI
-91 LDYRKKVIEDYRD
+91 LEYRKKVIEDYRD

-116 RYVMEEAFKTI
+116 IYVKEEAFKTI
-127 DRRLKELTA
+127 DRRLKELTV
-136 LKTSPYFGRIDF
+136 LKSSPYFGRIDF
-148 SEEDLGIEK
+148 SEEDFGINK
-157 MYIGRFGVTPQ
+157 MYIGRFGVTPE

-179 APVASLYYTGALGEA
+179 APIASLFYTGALGEA
-194 SYDAPKEKIL
+194 FYDAPKEKIL
-204 VNILAKRQYIIKKAK
+204 VNILAKRQYIIKKEK
-219 LVGLFD
+219 LMGMFD

-295 RKVLQD
+295 RHILQD

-317 TVLPSLGES
+317 SVLPSLGES

-332 FRDFAFDILELS
+332 FRDFAFDILELK

-358 GESEFASDIMYKNS
+358 GEKEFTDDIMYKNS
-372 IEYKYL
+372 MEYKNF
-378 LDDAIEKLDVEYFKI
+378 LDEAIEKLDNEYFKI
-393 EDLIFMGEKILSK
+393 EDLFFISKLILSK
-406 EEIMEMFHYHYK
+406 EEIKEMFYNYYK

-437 SDARDEKVRVIQKEY
+437 RDARDENVRLIQKEF
-452 EKNVQSLSEEEQ
+452 EKTVNSLPEEERS
-464 DFKVNNLDFNRRLK
+464 FKINNLDFNRRLN
-478 IREVVKSIIDLKRNL
+478 IREVIKKVIELKRKL
-493 TWIQNGNCVE
+493 TWIENGNCID

-520 GILYIKIKLEGIKIS
+520 GILYFKIKLEGIKIS

-542 IDEAQDYNQLQ
+542 IDEAQDYNYLQ
-553 FLVIK
+553 FMVIK
-558 ELTRCTSLT
+558 ELTKCTSLT
-567 IVGDSNQRMIP
+567 IVGDSNQRIIP
-578 FDGTIPMLDIKNILP
+578 YEGMVPMHDIKNILP
-593 ELNVQEFRLNTS
+593 HCNVQEFSLNTS

-613 EYANKYLNSE
+613 EYANKYLHSD

-629 RNGEVVT
+629 RNGEKVT
-636 ENSIS
+636 EKLIS
-641 NVDEFKSFIIQKT
+641 DKDELKSYMLQKIA
-654 EQFKSRV
+654 EFQFKV

-668 CKDIKETEKIFDI
+668 CKDINETEKIFKLISGSINIKI
-681 IKDNAGVKMINSE
+681 INKE

-704 IPSYFAKGLEF
+704 LPSYFAKGLEF
-715 DAVIMVLDEAAD
+715 DAVIMILDQPSDIDEFTTE
-727 VAKYKQE
+727 YKQE

-745 LHELHVVVKSSF
+745 LHELHVIKKNSF

>member
-1 MMRQVLEFVIL
+1 MDANLLQV
-12 LDGKKFYKHC
+12 
-22 EIYKKYNDLNGVTGL
+22 
-37 NTNEFNVNASLIEL
+37 

-57 EFNIEEEKLKSV
+57 EFNIEQEKLKV
-69 SAIISEEIL
+69 DVEIISEEIL
-78 NYIEKRKEILQYI
+78 KYIEKRKEITKYI
-91 LDYRKKVIEDYRD
+91 LEYRKKVIEDYRD

-116 RYVMEEAFKTI
+116 IYVKEEAFRTI
-127 DRRLKELTA
+127 DRRLKELTE
-136 LKTSPYFGRIDF
+136 LKSSPYFGRIDF
-148 SEEDLGIEK
+148 SEEDIGINK
-157 MYIGRFGVTPQ
+157 MYIGRFGVTPEDVY
-168 NTFEPLIVDWR
+168 EPLIVDWR
-179 APVASLYYTGALGEA
+179 APIASLFYTGALGEA
-194 SYDAPKEKIL
+194 FYDAPKEKIL
-204 VNILAKRQYIIKKAK
+204 VNILAKRQYIIKKEK
-219 LVGLFD
+219 LMGMFD

-295 RKVLQD
+295 RKILQD

-332 FRDFAFDILELS
+332 FRDFAFDLLEID

-358 GESEFASDIMYKNS
+358 GEEEFTEDIRYKNS
-372 IEYKYL
+372 TQYKDF
-378 LDDAIEKLDVEYFKI
+378 LDKAVEKLDADYFKI
-393 EDLIFMGEKILSK
+393 EDLMFMNGLILSR
-406 EEIMEMFHYHYK
+406 EDIMEMFYNYYK

-437 SDARDEKVRVIQKEY
+437 RDVRDEKVRFIQKEY
-452 EKNVQSLSEEEQ
+452 EKTVAALSEEEKS
-464 DFKVNNLDFNRRLK
+464 FKVNDLEFNRKLN
-478 IREVVKSIIDLKRNL
+478 IREVIKEVIKLKRNL
-493 TWIQNGNCVE
+493 TWLENGNCVD

-511 KRLTENDLG
+511 KTLTENDLG
-520 GILYIKIKLEGIKIS
+520 GILYFKIKLEGIKMS

-542 IDEAQDYNQLQ
+542 IDEAQDYNLLQ

-558 ELTRCTSLT
+558 ELTRCSSFT
-567 IVGDSNQRMIP
+567 IVGDSNQRIIP
-578 FDGTIPMLDIKNILP
+578 YEGILPMHDLKNILP
-593 ELNVQEFRLNTS
+593 QCNVQEFKLNTS

-613 EYANKYLNSE
+613 EYANKYLSTE

-629 RNGEVVT
+629 RNGETVT
-636 ENSIS
+636 EQLID
-641 NVDEFKSFIIQKT
+641 NVDEVKSYMVQKIADFKTKT
-654 EQFKSRV
+654 

-668 CKDIKETEKIFDI
+668 CKDIKETEKIYKLINDSA
-681 IKDNAGVKMINSE
+681 NVKILNKE
-694 NAVYHSGLVV
+694 TAVYHSGVVV

-715 DAVIMVLDEAAD
+715 DAVIMVLDQPSATTD
-727 VAKYKQE
+727 SKHTHYKQE

-745 LHELHVVVKSSF
+745 LHELHVVKKRLI

>member
-1 MMRQVLEFVIL
+1 MIVLNNN
-12 LDGKKFYKHC
+12 
-22 EIYKKYNDLNGVTGL
+22 KYDMD
-37 NTNEFNVNASLIEL
+37 ASLIEV

-57 EFNIEEEKLKSV
+57 EFNIEEEKLKV
-69 SAIISEEIL
+69 DIEIISEEIL
-78 NYIEKRKEILQYI
+78 KYIEKRKEITKYI
-91 LDYRKKVIEDYRD
+91 LEYRKKVIEDYRD

-116 RYVMEEAFKTI
+116 IYVKEEAFKTI
-127 DRRLKELTA
+127 DRRLKELTQ
-136 LKTSPYFGRIDF
+136 LKSSPYFGRIDF
-148 SEEDLGIEK
+148 SEEDFGINK
-157 MYIGRFGVTPQ
+157 MYIGRFGVTPE

-179 APVASLYYTGALGEA
+179 APIASLFYTGALGEA
-194 SYDAPKEKIL
+194 FYEAPKEKML
-204 VNILAKRQYIIKKAK
+204 VNILAKRQYIIKKEK
-219 LVGLFD
+219 LMGMFD

-255 KEQDDLIRQPRT
+255 KEQDDLIRQPRI

-295 RKVLQD
+295 RKILQD

-317 TVLPSLGES
+317 LVLPSLGES

-332 FRDFAFDILELS
+332 FRDFAFDILEIE

-358 GESEFASDIMYKNS
+358 GESEFTEDIIYKNS
-372 IEYKYL
+372 IEYKNF
-378 LDDAIEKLDVEYFKI
+378 LDESVEKLDSEYFKI
-393 EDLIFMGEKILSK
+393 EDLFFMNEVILSK
-406 EEIMEMFHYHYK
+406 EDIMEMFYNYYK

-437 SDARDEKVRVIQKEY
+437 SDARDEKVRLIQKEY
-452 EKNVQSLSEEEQ
+452 EKTVSLLSEEEQ
-464 DFKVNNLDFNRRLK
+464 SFKVNDLEFNRKLK
-478 IREVVKSIIDLKRNL
+478 IREVIKEIIKLKRNL
-493 TWIQNGNCVE
+493 TWLENGNCVD

-520 GILYIKIKLEGIKIS
+520 GILYFKNKLEGIKVS
-535 EEIKHVV
+535 EQMKHVV

-567 IVGDSNQRMIP
+567 IVGDSNQRIIP
-578 FDGTIPMLDIKNILP
+578 YDGKLPMHDLKNILP
-593 ELNVQEFRLNTS
+593 QCNVQEFKLNTS

-613 EYANKYLNSE
+613 EYANKYLSTE

-629 RNGEVVT
+629 RSGEPVT
-636 ENSIS
+636 EKSIS
-641 NVDEFKSFIIQKT
+641 DTDEFKSYMVQKI
-654 EQFKSRV
+654 EDFKSKA

-668 CKDIKETEKIFDI
+668 CKDIIETEKIFKL
-681 IKDNAGVKMINSE
+681 IKDIAKIKIINNE
-694 NAVYHSGLVV
+694 NAVYHSGIVV

-715 DAVIMVLDEAAD
+715 DAVIMLLEGPSGTGDE
-727 VAKYKQE
+727 YKQE

-745 LHELHVVVKSSF
+745 LHELHVVQKSSF

>member
-1 MMRQVLEFVIL
+1 MIVL
-12 LDGKKFYKHC
+12 
-22 EIYKKYNDLNGVTGL
+22 NN
-37 NTNEFNVNASLIEL
+37 NEYDIDASLLEVELKRQL
-51 ELKKQL
+51 EL
-57 EFNIEEEKLKSV
+57 NIEEEKLKE
-69 SAIISEEIL
+69 ATQIISEEIL

-91 LDYRKKVIEDYRD
+91 LDYRKNVIEDYRD

-116 RYVMEEAFKTI
+116 RYVMEEAFRTI

-136 LKTSPYFGRIDF
+136 LKSSPYFGRIDF
-148 SEEDLGIEK
+148 SEEDLGIEN

-168 NTFEPLIVDWR
+168 NTFEPLVVDWR
-179 APVASLYYTGALGEA
+179 APVASLFYAGALGEA
-194 SYDAPKEKIL
+194 SYEAPKEKIL
-204 VNILAKRQYIIKKAK
+204 VNILAKRQFIIKKEK
-219 LVGLFD
+219 LLGMFD
-225 SALDIKDEILQMVLS
+225 SALDVKDEILQMVLS
-240 SNASEKLKDIIMTIQ
+240 SNAGEKLKDIIMTIQ

-295 RKVLQD
+295 RKILED

-317 TVLPSLGES
+317 SVLPSLGES

-358 GESEFASDIMYKNS
+358 GEKEFTEDIKYKNS
-372 IEYKYL
+372 IEYKNF
-378 LDDAIEKLDVEYFKI
+378 LDAAVERLDSEYFKI
-393 EDLIFMGEKILSK
+393 EDLFFVNELIVSK
-406 EEIMEMFHYHYK
+406 EDIMDMFYNHYK

-437 SDARDEKVRVIQKEY
+437 RDARDEKVRVIQKEF
-452 EKNVQSLSEEEQ
+452 EKTVQALSEQEQ
-464 DFKVNNLDFNRRLK
+464 SFKVNDLDFNRKLK
-478 IREVVKSIIDLKRNL
+478 IREVIKEVIKLKRNFTSL
-493 TWIQNGNCVE
+493 ENENCVD
-503 LYNKINGY
+503 LYNKINDY
-511 KRLTENDLG
+511 KVLTENDLS
-520 GILYIKIKLEGIKIS
+520 GILYLKIKIEGIKIP

-542 IDEAQDYNQLQ
+542 IDEAQDYNHLQ

-558 ELTRCTSLT
+558 ELTKCTSFT

-578 FDGTIPMLDIKNILP
+578 YEGRLPMLDIKEILP
-593 ELNVQEFRLNTS
+593 DCNVEEFKLSTS
-605 YRSTVEIM
+605 YRSTKEIM
-613 EYANKYLNSE
+613 EYANKYLHSD

-636 ENSIS
+636 EKLIS
-641 NVDEFKSFIIQKT
+641 SKDELKEFILSKISVFKGKA
-654 EQFKSRV
+654 
-661 YENIAII
+661 YENIAVI
-668 CKDIKETEKIFDI
+668 CKDIKEAENIFELIKSSEKVKI
-681 IKDNAGVKMINSE
+681 INKE
-694 NAVYHSGLVV
+694 NAVYHSGIVV

-715 DAVIMVLDEAAD
+715 DAVIMVLDKQSDSDE
-727 VAKYKQE
+727 YKQE

-745 LHELHVVVKSSF
+745 LHELHVGVKNPF